1 MRNRQRIGAIILA
14 LFSVFFLF
22 GCQETELTIKKVELD
37 PTVDLSDVELADFE
51 LSDLSLII
59 TFSDDSTENV
69 SVTASMLASSDV
81 TKLTFMGSHTFI
93 ITYEGFEVEVTLSLT
108 DSVTLTNLQTYY
120 QYAVDT
126 LGFDGTY
133 DAWISSLL
141 SGSSETIIK
150 AEFNTQNEFVITF
163 SNMQT
168 QNLGLMSNTLFTVN
182 FYDYYGELITS
193 VQVPLGGTATPPIA
207 PVVLEYTFTGWD
219 QTFDDVQSNLEI
231 HAIYTYSGTPIG
243 DIEDADELILSLTRL
258 QEAQFG
264 VNLDAIFSQTNS
276 TQAVKRSRNTYDIY
290 GDAVVMD
297 TSDGF
302 DPSEFIPHNY
312 WNHMF
317 YHQGLYQ
324 QPQVLNGY
332 QVITSTLTTFSSH
345 ALNNLYEVNTS
356 VTDHARER
364 ADWAVDYITVMD
376 TWVDFGDYLYLL
388 HYDEELDR
396 VELYTIWTNETHG
409 VTSYERIYVYYNQ
422 NGEEVV
428 ESWVEQIYEDT
439 STYPGVMGY
448 HNSIAGRDFNYYAIW
463 LDENYQ
469 PTSQRHYRGINL
481 NDEGEYE
488 YYDGSTSMISGE
500 YGWYTV
506 YPGIDDERELLYY
519 PDKPIVTV
527 YSPDASSDV
536 FRITPMFEVGYNV
549 EVYLPSMRG
558 VEALLVEDGGMISQ
572 NQDSTEVQQMIIDQG
587 FTLMPD
593 WWALDPSNPDLITGF
608 KTANGTFYADAI
620 PNGQDVTLN
629 RLNIEIGSEGL
640 RDYDLY
646 YNYFGTAT
654 LYVNATN
661 LDELVSMLTTYFNTV
676 GLTYKYGNTAELF
689 MEVAEIFEHY
699 EAIGRKISIV
709 NDIAPMSVETY
720 ASYQSYVDTHAFI
733 TSYLSI
739 RETLLGMQSTFSV
752 IDQTEMPSKDDLNKI
767 TLIDTASNLS
777 GSLQADG
784 QQMLTSGITAT
795 LKRSPLL
802 QQGKSYALYYAL
814 QVGGTFIL
822 LGHETPLAF
831 SGQDLTFT
839 GNQTLVIPEDL
850 VVGDYELVTFF
861 GKVVED
867 SYLRISNPLSLTVNG
882 LDAYHITTPD
892 DVFEMAT
899 DTFVYLDQNGLKVS
913 VTNIDIYP
921 PKVKLETSELIYQGE
936 VAIDEWMMPLGST
949 VQDLV
954 DQLSMTDNFDG
965 LITPNLSMIQKDG
978 VAVTATDL
986 LTETGWTI
994 TVMDA
999 NGNMTKITFTKIS
1012 FGYTVT
1018 WMWDEEVIGE
1028 MIVKP
1033 GETVTPLQPEKSGYT
1048 FTGWD
1053 TVDFTINEDRIIHAI
1068 YTVNTYTITWMYN
1081 DQVYQVDQNIP
1092 FGSEIVPPVMDTM
1105 EGYSFRWNLDGTTM
1119 PATDLVISGSYIQH
1133 EYYITYYL
1141 DGIYYGSQVYHIGDT
1156 IDYLVPNVEEG
1167 MVFSGWDI
1175 SYEVMPGSHLDAHGT
1190 TSPANPS

>member
-1 MRNRQRIGAIILA
+1 
-14 LFSVFFLF
+14 
-22 GCQETELTIKKVELD
+22 
-37 PTVDLSDVELADFE
+37 
-51 LSDLSLII
+51 
-59 TFSDDSTENV
+59 
-69 SVTASMLASSDV
+69 
-81 TKLTFMGSHTFI
+81 
-93 ITYEGFEVEVTLSLT
+93 
-108 DSVTLTNLQTYY
+108 
-120 QYAVDT
+120 
-126 LGFDGTY
+126 
-133 DAWISSLL
+133 
-141 SGSSETIIK
+141 
-150 AEFNTQNEFVITF
+150 
-163 SNMQT
+163 
-168 QNLGLMSNTLFTVN
+168 
-182 FYDYYGELITS
+182 
-193 VQVPLGGTATPPIA
+193 
-207 PVVLEYTFTGWD
+207 
-219 QTFDDVQSNLEI
+219 
-231 HAIYTYSGTPIG
+231 
-243 DIEDADELILSLTRL
+243 
-258 QEAQFG
+258 
-264 VNLDAIFSQTNS
+264 
-276 TQAVKRSRNTYDIY
+276 
-290 GDAVVMD
+290 
-297 TSDGF
+297 
-302 DPSEFIPHNY
+302 
-312 WNHMF
+312 
-317 YHQGLYQ
+317 
-324 QPQVLNGY
+324 
-332 QVITSTLTTFSSH
+332 
-345 ALNNLYEVNTS
+345 
-356 VTDHARER
+356 
-364 ADWAVDYITVMD
+364 
-376 TWVDFGDYLYLL
+376 
-388 HYDEELDR
+388 
-396 VELYTIWTNETHG
+396 
-409 VTSYERIYVYYNQ
+409 
-422 NGEEVV
+422 
-428 ESWVEQIYEDT
+428 
-439 STYPGVMGY
+439 
-448 HNSIAGRDFNYYAIW
+448 
-463 LDENYQ
+463 
-469 PTSQRHYRGINL
+469 
-481 NDEGEYE
+481 
-488 YYDGSTSMISGE
+488 
-500 YGWYTV
+500 
-506 YPGIDDERELLYY
+506 
-519 PDKPIVTV
+519 
-527 YSPDASSDV
+527 
-536 FRITPMFEVGYNV
+536 
-549 EVYLPSMRG
+549 
-558 VEALLVEDGGMISQ
+558 
-572 NQDSTEVQQMIIDQG
+572 
-587 FTLMPD
+587 
-593 WWALDPSNPDLITGF
+593 
-608 KTANGTFYADAI
+608 
-620 PNGQDVTLN
+620 
-629 RLNIEIGSEGL
+629 
-640 RDYDLY
+640 
-646 YNYFGTAT
+646 
-654 LYVNATN
+654 
-661 LDELVSMLTTYFNTV
+661 
-676 GLTYKYGNTAELF
+676 
-689 MEVAEIFEHY
+689 
-699 EAIGRKISIV
+699 
-709 NDIAPMSVETY
+709 MSVETY

-1141 DGIYYGSQVYHIGDT
+1141 DGIYYGSQVYHIRDT